1 MAFCTQCGHEV
12 ADGTRFCTNCG
23 APIVPRQ
30 NSAAP
35 AQAYMPHAQGET
47 GSQVSDGYAPQVTP
61 ATQPA
66 PTPATQSVP
75 VTEPTPTTQPVPT
88 PAAGPTADSLS
99 RGKGKLVA
107 AIVATVAVVAVGVV
121 VALVASGIVRWPG
134 AKEAP
139 AAATTASAAATSV
152 AASASTA
159 QTSAPASTEAASPT
173 EAPAATSAAETSS
186 GTAAASEA
194 PASSDPYG
202 ETVALAQG
210 TETGPELG
218 MTLDTAPRPELNAA
232 FATVEPSSTLDP
244 EPTNKYYVSNLSD
257 GDLSTAWVEGQS
269 GSGAGAYLVFSNAP
283 EGTTVKSLLIAPGYQ
298 KSKDI
303 YGKNARPKQVTI
315 IADGKVVG
323 SATLS
328 DVNGQWQAVSLPQEI
343 APKVLALRIDSV
355 YPGSRDADCCISELR
370 WERG

>member
-23 APIVPRQ
+23 APIVSRQ

-35 AQAYMPHAQGET
+35 AQAYTPHAQGET
-47 GSQVSDGYAPQVTP
+47 GSQVSDGYAPQPAPAIKPAPMP

-66 PTPATQSVP
+66 PMPDAG
-75 VTEPTPTTQPVPT
+75 
-88 PAAGPTADSLS
+88 PAADSTS

-107 AIVATVAVVAVGVV
+107 AAIATVAVVGIGVTVALMASGVV
-121 VALVASGIVRWPG
+121 AWPG

-139 AAATTASAAATSV
+139 AAATTSAATSA

-159 QTSAPASTEAASPT
+159 QTSASVKTEAAAT
-173 EAPAATSAAETSS
+173 AEAPAATGAPETPVSAAAPET
-186 GTAAASEA
+186 

-210 TETGPELG
+210 TETGPELS

-283 EGTTVKSLLIAPGYQ
+283 EGTEVKSLLIAPGYQ

-315 IADGKVVG
+315 IADGEVVG

-328 DVNGQWQAVSLPQEI
+328 DVNGQWQSVSLPKAI
-343 APKVLALRIDSV
+343 TPKVLALRIDSV
-355 YPGSRDADCCISELR
+355 YPGSRDADCCISEIR